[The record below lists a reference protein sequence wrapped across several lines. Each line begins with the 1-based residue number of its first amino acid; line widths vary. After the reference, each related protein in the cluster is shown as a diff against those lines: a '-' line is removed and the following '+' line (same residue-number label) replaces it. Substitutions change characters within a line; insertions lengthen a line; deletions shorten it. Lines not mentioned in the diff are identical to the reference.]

1 MKKGILG
8 ILIILESFFLLLSM
22 LIAIINGEDGWLCF
36 LLTALGTIA
45 CGSFCIFLSRKEE
58 NKRMRRADNFLIVS
72 LSWIIFSVIG
82 MVPYLWLTDMN
93 VSSAFFETMSGFT
106 TTGATCINEIDSLPK
121 SLLFWRA
128 ITQWVGGLGIVV
140 FSFALIPV
148 YEMKNTNVFSAE
160 VTGIGLNKLRP
171 KIGSTARRLLIIYLV
186 LTFACS
192 FFYWIG
198 PMNIYDAVCHSM
210 TTIATGGFSTHTA
223 SIGYFHSRYLE
234 YVAPFFMLM
243 SSVNF
248 SLYYYMSIG
257 RRNVLFKNEEVR
269 WFFSIVFIAVA
280 LFVLFLYFAPIPN
293 EAYNTLPQGFENTF
307 RSALFHVSS
316 VITSTGYSAEK
327 FDYVSWGPSFWMPT
341 VVIMAI
347 GSCAGSTAGGIKIVR
362 IIISIKSLIN
372 QFIHQIHP
380 RAVLPLRVN
389 GVILE
394 NAHIRKTFTFIFL
407 YIALVVIAMMCYTF
421 LGSDVDTALGSS
433 ISMLSNVG
441 PGTGS
446 VGPASNFG
454 HVPQVGKWLMS
465 FYMLVG
471 RLEIFTVLILF
482 LPDFWKEKN

>member
-1 MKKGILG
+1 MEGN
-8 ILIILESFFLLLSM
+8 FLLLTFLLS
-22 LIAIINGEDGWLCF
+22 LYYNEGDSKAF
-36 LLTALGTIA
+36 LLTTVLCYIVGLTCKWLGE
-45 CGSFCIFLSRKEE
+45 RNKE
-58 NKRMRRADNFLIVS
+58 NQRMSRADSFLIVS
-72 LSWIIFSVIG
+72 LSWVVFSLIG
-82 MVPYLWLTDMN
+82 MIPFIMIERMDVA
-93 VSSAFFETMSGFT
+93 SAFFETMSGFT
-106 TTGATCINEIDSLPK
+106 TTGATCISDIDSMTHALK
-121 SLLFWRA
+121 FWRSV
-128 ITQWVGGLGIVV
+128 TQWMGGLGIVV
-140 FSFALIPV
+140 FSIALIPV

-269 WFFSIVFIAVA
+269 WFFSIVFIAVI

-293 EAYNTLPQGFENTF
+293 EAYNTLPHGFENTF

-327 FDYVSWGPSFWMPT
+327 FDYVAWGPSFWMPT

-407 YIALVVIAMMCYTF
+407 YIALVVIAMMCYTL

-454 HVPQVGKWLMS
+454 HVPQAGKWLMS